1 MLWQNYKLFLNKR
14 CIMEEN
20 TQFDIPAKA
29 YLVGKYFN
37 IILAINLKKGVKDN
51 GEILPHFIQRL

>member
-1 MLWQNYKLFLNKR
+1 MR
-14 CIMEEN
+14 DIMPGK

-37 IILAINLKKGVKDN
+37 IILAINLKKV
-51 GEILPHFIQRL
+51 

>member
-14 CIMEEN
+14 CIMEEK
-20 TQFDIPAKA
+20 TQFVSPAKA

-37 IILAINLKKGVKDN
+37 IILAINLKKVYNVKFKY
-51 GEILPHFIQRL
+51 LKKV

>member
-1 MLWQNYKLFLNKR
+1 MPGK
-14 CIMEEN
+14 

-37 IILAINLKKGVKDN
+37 IILAINLKKV
-51 GEILPHFIQRL
+51 

>member
-1 MLWQNYKLFLNKR
+1 
-14 CIMEEN
+14 MEEK
-20 TQFDIPAKA
+20 TQFDVPAKA

-51 GEILPHFIQRL
+51 GKISPHFVHSTFYCRDWR